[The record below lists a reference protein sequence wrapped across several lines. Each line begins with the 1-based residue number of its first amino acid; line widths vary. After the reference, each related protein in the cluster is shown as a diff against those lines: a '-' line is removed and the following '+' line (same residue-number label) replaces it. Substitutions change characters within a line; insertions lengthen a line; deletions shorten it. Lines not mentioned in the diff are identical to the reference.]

1 MPQPLGLET
10 KGGVFTVLITRGTAL
25 PTRRSD
31 VFTTADEYQGS
42 ITITLFQGDHGQAAL
57 NTRLGVFELTGFTP
71 DRAGLPQIQVT
82 LDVDFAVLTVSANDL
97 RSGAELPVTVS
108 GASPPSPTW

>member
-1 MPQPLGLET
+1 MRRWRPGRARPDVPLASAAVPAAIPPGGSALGATVPVAPSADGLMPQPLGLET

-57 NTRLGVFELTGFTP
+57 NTRLG
-71 DRAGLPQIQVT
+71 
-82 LDVDFAVLTVSANDL
+82 
-97 RSGAELPVTVS
+97 
-108 GASPPSPTW
+108 